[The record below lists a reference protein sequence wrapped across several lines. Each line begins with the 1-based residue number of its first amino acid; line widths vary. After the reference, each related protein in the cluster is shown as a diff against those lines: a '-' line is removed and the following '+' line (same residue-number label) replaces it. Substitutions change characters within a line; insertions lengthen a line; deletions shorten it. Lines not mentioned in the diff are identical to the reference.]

1 MASSHSPLSGGETEW
16 DFIIIGAGSAGCVL
30 ADRLSA
36 DGRHRVL
43 LLEAG
48 PEDRSPWIH
57 LPLGLQFAL
66 RDERIEWR
74 LPSEPEPA
82 MGGRRIPCPRGR
94 TLGGTSSLNGMIYI
108 RGQAQDYDDWAAQ
121 GCTGWGWQ
129 EVRPYFLR
137 SEGNQALP
145 AGPLHAA
152 DGPLPV
158 TTPPGGDRL
167 CDAVVAAGV
176 QMGLPHNPDFNGPA
190 QLGAGYYQHTL
201 VRGRRASAARAFLAR
216 ARQRR
221 NLTVWTEAAAQ
232 QLLFEGSRV
241 VGVQVQRA
249 DGTRQAV
256 RASCEVLLCAG
267 AIHSPQL
274 LQVSGIGPADLLQRL
289 GVPVRVVAPGVGQ
302 GLQDHLQAKLR
313 YILRAPVSLNDLY
326 HRKHR
331 LLAET
336 LKYLPW
342 RRGRLAQAPIRAGA
356 FLCSEPGLPR
366 PDLQLHV
373 VEFTA
378 DGMGR
383 PPHRASGFQLSVCVL
398 RPCSRGTVQAMAPDM
413 GVPPAV
419 CGHFFSNPD
428 DLARTVRG
436 VRLMRQLAAQPALQA
451 LITEEADPGPGT
463 QTDAALA
470 DWVRATAVTVYHPV
484 GTCRMGG
491 DDRAVLDPSLRVR
504 GVAGLRVV
512 DASVMP
518 QIVSGNTNAPTLMI
532 AEKAADLILADHP

>member
-1 MASSHSPLSGGETEW
+1 MDIW
-16 DFIIIGAGSAGCVL
+16 DFIIVGAGSAGCVL

-57 LPLGLQFAL
+57 MPLGLQFAL

-74 LPSEPEPA
+74 LPTEPEPA

-108 RGQAQDYDDWAAQ
+108 RGQAQDYDDWAAG
-121 GCTGWGWQ
+121 GCTGWAWDD
-129 EVRPYFLR
+129 VRPYFLR
-137 SEGNQALP
+137 SEGNQGLP
-145 AGPLHAA
+145 AGPLHAT
-152 DGPLPV
+152 DGPLAV
-158 TTPPGGDRL
+158 TTSPAGDPL
-167 CDAVVAAGV
+167 CDAVVAAAV
-176 QMGLPHNPDFNGPA
+176 QMGLPHNPDFNGPS
-190 QLGAGYYQHTL
+190 QRGAGYYQHTL
-201 VRGRRASAARAFLAR
+201 AGGRRASAARAFLVR

-221 NLTVWTEAAAQ
+221 NLTVWTDAKAQ
-232 QLLFEGSRV
+232 QLMFEGPRA
-241 VGVQVQRA
+241 VGVHVLRA
-249 DGTRQAV
+249 GGSRQTV
-256 RASCEVLLCAG
+256 RASREVLVCAG

-274 LQVSGIGPADLLQRL
+274 LQVSGIGPPDVLQRL
-289 GVPVRVVAPGVGQ
+289 GVPVRVAAPEVGQ

-313 YILRAPVSLNDLY
+313 YTLRVPVSLNDLY

-331 LLAET
+331 LAAEA

-342 RRGRLAQAPIRAGA
+342 RRGRFAQAPIRAGG
-356 FLCSEPGLPR
+356 FFSSEAAAPGPADHR

-398 RPCSRGTVQAMAPDM
+398 RPRSRGTVQATAPDM
-413 GVPPAV
+413 AVPPAV
-419 CGHFFSNPD
+419 CGHFFADPD

-436 VRLMRQLAAQPALQA
+436 VRLMRQLAARPALQA
-451 LITEEADPGPGT
+451 LITEEADPGPGA
-463 QTDAALA
+463 QADAALA

-484 GTCRMGG
+484 GTCRMGS
-491 DDRAVLDPSLRVR
+491 DERAVLDPALRVR
-504 GVAGLRVV
+504 GVTGLRVV

-532 AEKAADLILADHP
+532 AEKAADLIRADHP